1 MGIFI
6 GIVLVIL
13 AGIVCY
19 RAAKLAYR
27 FYQLLHRTGKSIDRY
42 IKSE

>member
-13 AGIVCY
+13 VGIVCY
-19 RAAKLAYR
+19 RAGKVALR
-27 FYQLLHRTGKSIDRY
+27 FYRLMHRAGKSIDRY
-42 IKSE
+42 IESE

>member
-13 AGIVCY
+13 VGIVCY
-19 RAAKLAYR
+19 RAGKLAVYFYR
-27 FYQLLHRTGKSIDRY
+27 LLRRTGKSIDRY
-42 IKSE
+42 IESE